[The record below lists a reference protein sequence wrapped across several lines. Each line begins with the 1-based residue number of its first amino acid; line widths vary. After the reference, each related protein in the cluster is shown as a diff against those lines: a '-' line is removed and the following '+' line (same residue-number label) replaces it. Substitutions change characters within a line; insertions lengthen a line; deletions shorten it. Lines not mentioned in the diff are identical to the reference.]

1 MKARNYER
9 NLVKRRW
16 SNHSGVCDYHLG
28 GCWLCG
34 IAADHPKKR
43 RSKNYVARSNQ
54 VSIDRSELGSVTAEF
69 AIILPTALLILV
81 ISISVLAIQTNRMA
95 LIELAAE
102 GSRAVAR
109 GESQTMLNTL
119 IQDRKLSPLPQVNW
133 VYEELSICLE
143 LVENIKIP
151 LFGNFL
157 AIPVLERQCARK
169 SGL

>member
-1 MKARNYER
+1 
-9 NLVKRRW
+9 
-16 SNHSGVCDYHLG
+16 
-28 GCWLCG
+28 
-34 IAADHPKKR
+34 
-43 RSKNYVARSNQ
+43 
-54 VSIDRSELGSVTAEF
+54 
-69 AIILPTALLILV
+69 
-81 ISISVLAIQTNRMA
+81 
-95 LIELAAE
+95 
-102 GSRAVAR
+102 
-109 GESQTMLNTL
+109 MLNTL